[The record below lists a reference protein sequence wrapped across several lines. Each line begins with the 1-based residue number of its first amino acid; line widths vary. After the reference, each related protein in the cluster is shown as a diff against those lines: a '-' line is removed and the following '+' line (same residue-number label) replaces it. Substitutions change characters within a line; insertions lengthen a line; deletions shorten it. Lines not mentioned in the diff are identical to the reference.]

1 MNAAIVSHIIY
12 STVSIGLTIWVG
24 RTLFKNGQIFLVD
37 AFHGNQDMAN
47 AVNQLLIVG
56 FYLLNMGF
64 VALFLRFG
72 PRAETATEVFEFTS
86 TKLGVVLLALGAIHY
101 FNMFNIAKMRR
112 KARAG
117 GKSKEAAPPV
127 TSAQPLADMV

>member
-101 FNMFNIAKMRR
+101 FNMFNIARMRR
-112 KARAG
+112 KARQ
-117 GKSKEAAPPV
+117 GKDEEKTAPVPK
-127 TSAQPLADMV
+127 AQPLTDMV